1 MRVTEWD
8 WREVIEPWMNS
19 CSSSTEGRDEEEDVG
34 VSGGV
39 GGWGRSREEQ
49 ELARAFEVVVVVDGG
64 G

>member
-1 MRVTEWD
+1 
-8 WREVIEPWMNS
+8 MNS

-34 VSGGV
+34 ESGGV